1 MNYIIK
7 LIFVV
12 HGDTQHDNTLH
23 DYTQHN
29 NKICD
34 TQHNNKICDTKHNN
48 KIYQT
53 QHNNKNDLLSII
65 LCQVSSLL
73 SVKMLKVILSRVNKI
88 KSVIFMISL
97 FFAAVILAS
106 IKYE

>member
-1 MNYIIK
+1 MTTLCMTTLSITIK
-7 LIFVV
+7 YVIL
-12 HGDTQHDNTLH
+12 
-23 DYTQHN
+23 HN

-34 TQHNNKICDTKHNN
+34 
-48 KIYQT
+48 T

-73 SVKMLKVILSRVNKI
+73 GVKMLKVILPRVNKI
-88 KSVIFMISL
+88 KSVIFRISP

-106 IKYE
+106 IKYKLATNAPVYCYKVCMTMN